1 MREDEHERNSDPMGT
16 NPEYRERLRALL
28 CREAV
33 TVGKPIRLKS
43 GKMSDFYVDCRVV
56 STHPEGAFLIAEL
69 ILELIEEEDVAAVG
83 GPTLGAD
90 PIVGAVCYASYC
102 HNRPLD
108 GFIVRKE
115 AKEHGKGKAIEGRL
129 PQGGRVVVVED
140 VITSGG
146 SVLAAVKKVEDAG
159 AEVAEI
165 IAVVDRQ
172 EGGREE
178 IEKAG
183 YPFTAIFTRKELEA
197 ECKRQG
203 QA

>member
-1 MREDEHERNSDPMGT
+1 MGAT
-16 NPEYRERLRALL
+16 NPEYRDRLCDLL

-33 TVGKPIRLKS
+33 QVGKTIRLKS
-43 GKMSDFYVDCRVV
+43 GRESDFYVDCRTV

-69 ILELIEEEDVAAVG
+69 ILELLEGEQVAAIG

-90 PIVGAVCYASYC
+90 PIVGAACYASFC

-108 GFIVRKE
+108 GFIVRKA

-129 PQGGRVVVVED
+129 PAAGPVVVVED
-140 VITSGG
+140 VITTGG
-146 SVLAAVKKVEDAG
+146 SVLDAVRQVEEGG
-159 AEVAEI
+159 AEVARI

-172 EGGREE
+172 EGGREA

-183 YPFTAIFTRKELEA
+183 YAFTAIYTREELAEA
-197 ECKRQG
+197 CAKVS
-203 QA
+203 